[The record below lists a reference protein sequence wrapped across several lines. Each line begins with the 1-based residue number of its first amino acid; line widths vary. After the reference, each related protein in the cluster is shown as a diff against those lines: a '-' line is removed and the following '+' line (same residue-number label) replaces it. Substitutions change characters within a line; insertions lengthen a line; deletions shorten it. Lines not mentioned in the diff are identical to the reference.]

1 MDSQKNRIRNLV
13 GGVYDIQK
21 LRIATGNRIVASL
34 RPDLVESLQ
43 SEDSEEVKYL
53 DAIMSDY
60 SRITDYFVSQFEGR
74 GNVEKAIKH
83 QPSEYIKNRID
94 YDIVT
99 SYKRL
104 LETEEGLVKVV
115 EREVKLHPMW
125 DAFFSGVK
133 GCGPL
138 MSAVCLAYL
147 DPYKARHASSFWRY
161 AGLDVQR
168 DNDKDKMRG
177 VGKWY
182 TEERPYIDK
191 DGKEQMKKSLTYNP
205 FLKTKLVGVLGSS
218 FLRAK
223 DSYYGKVYY
232 DYKNRLDNRDEDFS
246 PIVKHRM
253 ATRYA
258 VKMFLRDMWVVWRE
272 LEGLEVTDPYEV
284 AKLGHKPHHSS

>member
-1 MDSQKNRIRNLV
+1 
-13 GGVYDIQK
+13 
-21 LRIATGNRIVASL
+21 
-34 RPDLVESLQ
+34 
-43 SEDSEEVKYL
+43 
-53 DAIMSDY
+53 
-60 SRITDYFVSQFEGR
+60 
-74 GNVEKAIKH
+74 
-83 QPSEYIKNRID
+83 
-94 YDIVT
+94 
-99 SYKRL
+99 
-104 LETEEGLVKVV
+104 
-115 EREVKLHPMW
+115 MW
-125 DAFFSGVK
+125 DAFFAGVK

-138 MSAVCLAYL
+138 MSAVCLAYF

-168 DNDKDKMRG
+168 DPDKDKMRG

-205 FLKTKLVGVLGSS
+205 FLKTKLVGVLGSA

-232 DYKNRLDNRDEDFS
+232 DYKNRLDNREEDFS

-272 LEGLEVTDPYEV
+272 LEGLEVTEPYEV
-284 AKLGHKPHHSS
+284 AKLGHKPHHS

>member
-1 MDSQKNRIRNLV
+1 M
-13 GGVYDIQK
+13 
-21 LRIATGNRIVASL
+21 
-34 RPDLVESLQ
+34 
-43 SEDSEEVKYL
+43 
-53 DAIMSDY
+53 
-60 SRITDYFVSQFEGR
+60 
-74 GNVEKAIKH
+74 
-83 QPSEYIKNRID
+83 
-94 YDIVT
+94 T

-104 LETEEGLVKVV
+104 LETEEGLTKVA
-115 EREVKLHPMW
+115 EREVKAHPMW
-125 DAFFSGVK
+125 DAFFAGVK

-138 MSAVCLAYL
+138 MSAVCLAYF

-168 DNDKDKMRG
+168 DPDKDKMRG

-182 TEERPYIDK
+182 TEERNYIDK

-205 FLKTKLVGVLGSS
+205 FLKTKLVGVLGSA

-272 LEGLEVTDPYEV
+272 LEGLEVTEPYEV
-284 AKLGHKPHHSS
+284 AKAGPQASPLLT